1 MDQKLEALSTNINLV
16 KEGLETLADA
26 TGKALEGLRGE
37 MEKGLAELGARQ
49 DQLEGMQQAFAE
61 AQGKINAHLQSQID
75 ELKQKT
81 DKLERDTEKNK
92 ESIWQEQMKLNSL
105 RDEFKDQI
113 KETKVEIKNLQ
124 KEQEELAQDQEKFKA
139 KVEERSARTE
149 QAFEDLES
157 DYTRRNKII
166 DTKIAENEER
176 LDDYAEGL
184 ANVEYQQKVMNVQQ
198 EEILEELETQND
210 LI

>member
-1 MDQKLEALSTNINLV
+1 MDRKLEALSTNINLV

-61 AQGKINAHLQSQID
+61 AQGKINAHLQSQVD

-92 ESIWQEQMKLNSL
+92 ESI
-105 RDEFKDQI
+105 
-113 KETKVEIKNLQ
+113 
-124 KEQEELAQDQEKFKA
+124 
-139 KVEERSARTE
+139 
-149 QAFEDLES
+149 
-157 DYTRRNKII
+157 
-166 DTKIAENEER
+166 
-176 LDDYAEGL
+176 
-184 ANVEYQQKVMNVQQ
+184 
-198 EEILEELETQND
+198 
-210 LI
+210 

>member
-1 MDQKLEALSTNINLV
+1 
-16 KEGLETLADA
+16 
-26 TGKALEGLRGE
+26 
-37 MEKGLAELGARQ
+37 
-49 DQLEGMQQAFAE
+49 
-61 AQGKINAHLQSQID
+61 
-75 ELKQKT
+75 
-81 DKLERDTEKNK
+81 
-92 ESIWQEQMKLNSL
+92 MKLNSL

-113 KETKVEIKNLQ
+113 KETKVEIKNLRQ
-124 KEQEELAQDQEKFKA
+124 EQEELAQDQEKFKA

-184 ANVEYQQKVMNVQQ
+184 VNVEYQQKMMNVQQ

>member
-92 ESIWQEQMKLNSL
+92 ESIWREQMKLNSL

-184 ANVEYQQKVMNVQQ
+184 ANVEYQQKMMNVQQ